1 MDRKLLRKLDF
12 ALLAL
17 VGILLIFGLVMV
29 CSATQ
34 SGVHHDP
41 RDPLASLKRQVRW
54 CLMGLGAMGLLLS
67 LDYRALEKYSRLLYV
82 ATVIG
87 LALVW
92 VLGLRAGGSQRW
104 LRLGG
109 FSFQPSEF
117 AKIVVIVSLARYL
130 SEREE
135 PEWGSLRELV
145 GPFVYVGLPTLLVL
159 LQPDLGSALVFVG
172 ILFGMLAIAGANL
185 RHLAGILAT
194 GLLGAVFLVLLA
206 GRGYY
211 PLLKE
216 YQIKRLMV
224 FINPYSDKMG
234 AGWNVIQS
242 MIAVGSGG
250 FFGKGLLAGSQVQLN
265 FLPAHHTDFIFSVV
279 GEELGFI
286 GAFTLL
292 VVYYLLLRRG
302 VRIIAEAKDEFGR
315 LIAAGV
321 VSMLFFHI
329 AINVG
334 MTIGLAP
341 VTGIPL
347 PFISYGGSSLI
358 TNMLGIGL
366 LLNVHMRRQK
376 INF

>member
-1 MDRKLLRKLDF
+1 MVLDGSWRDGTV
-12 ALLAL
+12 A
-17 VGILLIFGLVMV
+17 
-29 CSATQ
+29 Q
-34 SGVHHDP
+34 P
-41 RDPLASLKRQVRW
+41 RLP
-54 CLMGLGAMGLLLS
+54 GP
-67 LDYRALEKYSRLLYV
+67 EKYSRLLYV

-92 VLGLRAGGSQRW
+92 VLGLRAGSSQRW

-117 AKIVVIVSLARYL
+117 AKIVVIVSLARYPK
-130 SEREE
+130 RA
-135 PEWGSLRELV
+135 GRARM
-145 GPFVYVGLPTLLVL
+145 GLPSGAGWAFCLCGAAHAPGPCFSPTWARL
-159 LQPDLGSALVFVG
+159 LVFVG

-265 FLPAHHTDFIFSVV
+265 FLPAHHTDFIFFR
-279 GEELGFI
+279 GGG
-286 GAFTLL
+286 GARLHQGPSPCL

-329 AINVG
+329 AIP
-334 MTIGLAP
+334 M
-341 VTGIPL
+341 
-347 PFISYGGSSLI
+347 
-358 TNMLGIGL
+358 
-366 LLNVHMRRQK
+366 
-376 INF
+376 